1 MPVLYTS
8 YYEKKYNA
16 PWFSCQAASTLII
29 YIVAFLLPFIFVYR
43 THGKLI
49 NLNFL
54 IVFLLDLYVKE

>member
-29 YIVAFLLPFIFVYR
+29 YLLAAFLPLMFVYQ
-43 THGKLI
+43 THGKSTKFI
-49 NLNFL
+49 VN
-54 IVFLLDLYVKE
+54 VFLK

>member
-29 YIVAFLLPFIFVYR
+29 YILAGLIPFIFVYQ
-43 THGKLI
+43 THGKYIDFSILI
-49 NLNFL
+49 YLK
-54 IVFLLDLYVKE
+54 IDLWVKE

>member
-29 YIVAFLLPFIFVYR
+29 YILAGLIPFIFVYQ
-43 THGKLI
+43 TNGKSTKF
-49 NLNFL
+49 NVNAFL
-54 IVFLLDLYVKE
+54 E